1 MAADYLS
8 IRDKV
13 FERFPLMRS
22 TATERRMLF
31 ERGSEP
37 LPVIDLPEFPFERAT
52 IVPQS

>member
-8 IRDKV
+8 IRDQV

-31 ERGSEP
+31 ERADDRS
-37 LPVIDLPEFPFERAT
+37 PVINLPEFPFERAP
-52 IVPQS
+52 IAPHS